1 MSTHAKLSPSG
12 AHRWMVCPGS
22 VPLEAEYPDSSNS
35 YAREGTAA
43 HELAAMVLEDVG
55 AHAKDY
61 IGKKIRYDD
70 HGEEVLW
77 EVTPEMA
84 EHVDDYVN
92 FVRERAQGKILHVER
107 KLGIGHIT
115 GEPNATGTSD
125 VVIIDCDQEAIE
137 VIDLKFGMGVRVDA
151 ENNEQ
156 MQFYAL
162 GALHEYDLIYDLSWV
177 TMIIHQPRL
186 NHVSEWHISTHELEQ
201 FGYVAAVKAKDVSVA
216 ITHQGQLDTWVDDY
230 LNPGEKQCRFCK
242 AKATCP
248 ALLAD
253 MSEIVSGSVASADDF
268 AQFLPQT
275 VDSQSGDNYLPM
287 AMAKVGMVEDWCK
300 AVRAEVERRL
310 LAGKQVDGYKLVE
323 GRRGNRAW
331 RDDAEVEKLF
341 KSFRLKQEEMY
352 EFKLIS
358 PTKADKVLQANPKR
372 LAKVEAL
379 VTRSE
384 GKLSVAPATDKRP
397 QVVVSPISEDFR
409 GLFQTE
415 EMETE

>member
-12 AHRWMVCPGS
+12 AHRWMTCPGS
-22 VPLEAEYPDSSNS
+22 VQLEAEYPDNSNS
-35 YAREGTAA
+35 YSREGTAA

-77 EVTPEMA
+77 EVTPDMA
-84 EHVDDYVN
+84 DYVDDYVK
-92 FVRERAQGKILHVER
+92 FVRERARGKILHVER
-107 KLGIGHIT
+107 KLGIEHIT
-115 GEPNATGTSD
+115 GEQGATGTSD
-125 VVIIDCDQEAIE
+125 VVIIDGDQEAIE
-137 VIDLKFGMGVRVDA
+137 VIDLKYGMGVRVDA

-156 MQFYAL
+156 MQLYAL

-177 TMIIHQPRL
+177 TMIVHQPRL
-186 NHVSEWHISTHELEQ
+186 NHVSEWNISTHELEQ
-201 FGYVAAVKAKDVSVA
+201 FGYVAAVKAKDVSTA
-216 ITHQGQLDTWVDDY
+216 ITYHGQLDTWNDDY

-331 RDDAEVEKLF
+331 HDEAEVEKLF

-352 EFKLIS
+352 DFKLIS
-358 PTKADKVLQANPKR
+358 PTKADKLLQANPKR

-384 GKLSVAPATDKRP
+384 GKLSVAPVTDKRP

-415 EMETE
+415 ELETE

>member
-1 MSTHAKLSPSG
+1 MTGHAKLSPSG
-12 AHRWMVCPGS
+12 AHRWMACSGS
-22 VPLEAEYPDSSNS
+22 VQLEAEYPDSSSS

-43 HELAAMVLEDVG
+43 HELAAIVLEHPE

-77 EVTPEMA
+77 DVTQEMA
-84 EHVDDYVN
+84 DYVDDYVS
-92 FVRERAQGKILHVER
+92 FVRQRAVGKTLYIEC
-107 KLGIGHIT
+107 KLPISHLT
-115 GEPNATGTSD
+115 GEAGATGTSD
-125 VVIIDCDQEAIE
+125 VVIIDISNKTIE
-137 VIDLKFGMGVRVDA
+137 VIDLKYGMGVRVDA
-151 ENNEQ
+151 EDNPQLQ
-156 MQFYAL
+156 MYAL
-162 GALHEYDLIYDLSWV
+162 GAVEEYSLVCDFERV
-177 TMIIHQPRL
+177 GMVIHMPRL
-186 NHVSEWHISTHELEQ
+186 NHVSEWEIPVTQLLQ
-201 FGYVAAVKAKDVSVA
+201 FGSDVGHAAEKTRREEPAF
-216 ITHQGQLDTWVDDY
+216 
-230 LNPGEKQCRFCK
+230 NPGEKQCRFCK

-331 RDDAEVEKLF
+331 RDDAEVERLF

-352 EFKLIS
+352 DFKLIS

-372 LAKVEAL
+372 LAKAEAL

-384 GKLSVAPATDKRP
+384 GKLSVAPVTDKRP
-397 QVVVSPISEDFR
+397 EVVVTPISEDFR